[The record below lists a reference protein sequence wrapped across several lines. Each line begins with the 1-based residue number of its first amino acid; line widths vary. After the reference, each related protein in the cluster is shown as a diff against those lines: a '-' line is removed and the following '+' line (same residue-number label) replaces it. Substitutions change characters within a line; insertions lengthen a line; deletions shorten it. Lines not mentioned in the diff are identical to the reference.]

1 MQDEC
6 NKPPTELI
14 AKRELWT
21 MQRVENKDRKFVRV
35 DDWRRSCMSRL
46 STNELVTAALSYS
59 SDAVAVV
66 ESRANDNAAGS
77 DCSIGVDPER
87 RDFGRARR
95 EASRQ
100 MDRQVF
106 QDPYRSTRMTDFC
119 RTWREVMR
127 TNAERDAE
135 RAFTRKLCAIGLILG
150 VCAWLVLGAQPTVDM
165 STWASLVGA

>member
-1 MQDEC
+1 MG
-6 NKPPTELI
+6 KLSTTELV
-14 AKRELWT
+14 AG
-21 MQRVENKDRKFVRV
+21 
-35 DDWRRSCMSRL
+35 
-46 STNELVTAALSYS
+46 ALSYS
-59 SDAVAVV
+59 SSVV
-66 ESRANDNAAGS
+66 TVVGARANDNAAGS
-77 DCSIGVDPER
+77 ESASCVDPER

-100 MDRQVF
+100 MDRQAF

-135 RAFTRKLCAIGLILG
+135 RLFTRKLCAIGLILG
-150 VCAWLVLGAQPTVDM
+150 VCAWLVFGAQPIVDM